1 MKNNQIISE
10 LNRIRILMGQKPI
23 EHHQNKINESDD
35 KENKYNY
42 CKTID
47 QFFKDRSVNSCVFY
61 KEKWDKNPY
70 VPNLIYSWNN
80 NGAML
85 FVEPQRQEGIAIYRD
100 FDKNARYVT
109 FIYVGVFV
117 ENKDLISKYEKLFKE
132 KATVIPY
139 TEPPK
144 YEGYTFLS
152 YEKDYDDAF
161 TATVETKKIQNGG
174 VVTFSIKPNNDTII
188 RQAANLMSNIPIF
201 DPNKKNEDTG
211 EGTGTKGTGTGTEGT
226 GTGKETVQGTGTE
239 GSGDGKKTVQGTVG
253 GQDKKAGSKDAEFPD
268 DKSGSGE
275 GTGSAKTGSGND
287 DATGKSLI
295 KPQKKELSNILYA
308 NPSGGKQI
316 KIQMGL

>member
-70 VPNLIYSWNN
+70 VPNLLYSWNN
-80 NGAML
+80 NGAMMT
-85 FVEPQRQEGIAIYRD
+85 VEPQRREGIAIYRD
-100 FDKNARYVT
+100 FDENARYVT
-109 FIYVGVFV
+109 FIDVGVFV
-117 ENKDLISKYEKLFKE
+117 ENKDLISKYEKLFKV
-132 KATVIPY
+132 KATVLPY

-144 YEGYTFLS
+144 YKGYTFLS
-152 YEKDYDDAF
+152 NEKDWTGGGY
-161 TATVETKKIQNGG
+161 TSTLETKRIQEGG
-174 VVTFSIKPNNDTII
+174 VVTFQFKPSNDTIT
-188 RQAANLMSNIPIF
+188 RQAANLMLNIPIF
-201 DPNKKNEDTG
+201 DPNKKDEDTG
-211 EGTGTKGTGTGTEGT
+211 EGT

-239 GSGDGKKTVQGTVG
+239 GSGDGKETVQGTVG

-268 DKSGSGE
+268 NKSGSGE